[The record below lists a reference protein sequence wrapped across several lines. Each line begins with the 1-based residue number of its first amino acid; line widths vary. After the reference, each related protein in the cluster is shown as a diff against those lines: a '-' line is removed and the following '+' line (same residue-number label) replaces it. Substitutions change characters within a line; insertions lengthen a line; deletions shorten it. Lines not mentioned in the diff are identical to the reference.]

1 MLRCNCFGTIYTE
14 EVKKMFEKKLEE
26 FLERIAVKHATSA
39 SCYMFFEPKMPRDL
53 CRWLRRISSVF

>member
-39 SCYMFFEPKMPRDL
+39 SCYMFFEPKMPKRLVQMVKKDK
-53 CRWLRRISSVF
+53 